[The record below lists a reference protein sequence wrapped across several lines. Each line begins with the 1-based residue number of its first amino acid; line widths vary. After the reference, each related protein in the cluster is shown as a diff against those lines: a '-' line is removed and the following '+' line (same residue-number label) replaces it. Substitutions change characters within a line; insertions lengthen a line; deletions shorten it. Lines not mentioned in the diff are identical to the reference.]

1 VVLFVDRQQLEQV
14 EELIQ
19 SGLWK
24 EAVLQAECAVLNGTE
39 YQGDWAERLPEDIL
53 LTSPLLMLE
62 EGRRL
67 LHLGLLSRSKRM
79 SSMAIKGFA
88 TQGFRTRML
97 AAMSLAGIIALRM
110 GDIHSAETAFRFIE
124 RDLEDAGF
132 EDIHGDVLH
141 SLGVWK
147 IMQLSGH
154 KAFSYFTAAIQ
165 RYERDEL
172 VRGIRQTELD
182 LILWRQ
188 LGLLSSNSEV
198 SHRNILLW
206 SNSNSHDYFYQCLQ
220 DLADGKPIAL
230 VERCPEDQL
239 LRMLAGEAM
248 PALKVLP
255 ASHKRLERGRVSQQ
269 AQRAA
274 PLPSTRWQVRLFSV
288 LTFSQGGHQSQ
299 TIHCRRKKAKELL
312 IYLFLQPSYACPKER
327 LLDVFWGEELPEKA
341 ANSLYVTVHEL
352 KRALSSQLGLD
363 HGVHMK
369 DGLVRLNEDGIE
381 FVDVERYMALIRVAD
396 QLWLQDRELA
406 TDMYLEASHLYDEL
420 LPELPPH
427 EWLEEHRSYLQE
439 RQVMLLRRLGRG
451 AEDRQEWETAE
462 AHYREWIRLRP
473 YQEEGHQH
481 LIRLFAATGR
491 KQEAYRWYAKWE
503 ELCRKELG
511 CSPSEETYQYV
522 RE

>member
-1 VVLFVDRQQLEQV
+1 LFMDRQQLEQI
-14 EELIQ
+14 EALIQ
-19 SGLWK
+19 SGQWK
-24 EAVLQAECAVLNGTE
+24 EAVLQAECAVLNGIE
-39 YQGDWAERLPEDIL
+39 YRGEWAERLPEDVL
-53 LTSPLLMLE
+53 LMSPLLMLG

-67 LHLGLLSRSKRM
+67 LHLGLLSQSKRL
-79 SSMAIKGFA
+79 SSMAVKGFA
-88 TQGFRTRML
+88 IQGFRTRML
-97 AAMSLAGIIALRM
+97 EAMSLAGIIALRM
-110 GDIHSAETAFRFIE
+110 GDIYSAENVFGFIE
-124 RDLEDAGF
+124 RDLEDAGP

-147 IMQLSGH
+147 TMQLSGH
-154 KAFSYFTAAIQ
+154 KAVSYFNAAIQ
-165 RYERDEL
+165 RYERDEY
-172 VRGIRQTELD
+172 VRGIRQVELD
-182 LILWRQ
+182 LTLWRR
-188 LGLLSSNSEV
+188 LGLLPSNNEIGY
-198 SHRNILLW
+198 RNIRLL
-206 SNSNSHDYFYQCLQ
+206 SNPKPQDYFYLCLQ
-220 DLADGKPIAL
+220 DLADGKPIGIAD
-230 VERCPEDQL
+230 RCPEDQL
-239 LRMLAGEAM
+239 LRMLAGEAI

-255 ASHKRLERGRVSQQ
+255 ASHRPLERGRTGLQL
-269 AQRAA
+269 
-274 PLPSTRWQVRLFSV
+274 PLDEAHLASPRWQVRLFSV
-288 LTFSQGGHQSQ
+288 LTFSRGGSQSQ

-312 IYLFLQPSYACPKER
+312 VYLFLQPSYSCPKER

-381 FVDVERYMALIRVAD
+381 FVDVERYLALIRVAD

-406 TDMYLEASHLYDEL
+406 TDMYLEASFLYDEL

-427 EWLEEHRSYLQE
+427 VWLEEYRGYLQE

-462 AHYREWIRLRP
+462 SHYREWIRLRP

-481 LIRLFAATGR
+481 LIRLFATSGR
-491 KQEAYRWYAKWE
+491 KQEAYRWYAKWA
-503 ELCRKELG
+503 ELCREELG
-511 CSPSEETYQYV
+511 CSPSEETFQYV